1 MTNPKARLL
10 RNIFSNWAT
19 LAVSAGIAFYMSPFL
34 VHQLGKEQ
42 YGIWA
47 LVFSIIAYTEFFD
60 MGMRQSL
67 ARYLPKYYAT
77 EDWLNLNRVINTS
90 TAMYSVIGTLTM
102 VASLVIA
109 FTCLGLFNVSEELMY
124 VMKITLIIV
133 GANAA
138 IAFYGMAV
146 TALGPFH
153 RYDLANAI
161 AIVLKIASTAVILY
175 MLFNGWG
182 LITLAVIT
190 LVTTIVR
197 SVTKGIVLRKIVPA
211 MRLGCKYV
219 SRKTARELVG
229 YGFISFLIVIA
240 WLVIFNSQNVI
251 IGIFL
256 SAEAVTY
263 FAIAMTVIQYMRSLV
278 QAIGIP
284 LVPAISHLEA
294 TKDLETVR
302 NLSAKMLRY
311 LYYLCTGI
319 CCGVLI
325 YGRDFVGLWMG
336 PGFDLTV
343 DILFIL
349 IVAATIYLPQTTSNS
364 VLLGVGK
371 HRLLFYI
378 LAGEAT
384 ANIILSIALVG
395 PYGLHGVAMGT
406 AIPQII
412 VYAFIY
418 PIAYHR
424 VLKAS
429 VKTFYI
435 DALKASL
442 FAIAVSGPCAYAIRE
457 LIAVDG
463 WVTFFVDV
471 GITSLIMAVG
481 MYFMILD
488 NEDRQRLLK
497 LVGR

>member
-1 MTNPKARLL
+1 MTNPKSRLL
-10 RNIFSNWAT
+10 RNIFSNWLT
-19 LAVSAGIAFYMSPFL
+19 LAVSAGIAFYLSPFL
-34 VHQLGKEQ
+34 VHHLGKEQ

-47 LVFSIIAYTEFFD
+47 LVFSIISYTEFFD

-90 TAMYSVIGTLTM
+90 TMMYGVIGTLTI
-102 VASLVIA
+102 VSSVVIA
-109 FTCLGLFNVSEELMY
+109 YTCVDLFNVSEELQD
-124 VMKITLIIV
+124 VMSITLIII
-133 GANAA
+133 GANGA
-138 IAFYGMAV
+138 IVFYGMAI

-153 RYDLANAI
+153 RYDIANAI
-161 AIVLKIASTAVILY
+161 AITLKIASTAVIIYL
-175 MLFNGWG
+175 LFKGWG

-211 MRLGCKYV
+211 IRFGREYV

-229 YGFISFLIVIA
+229 YGAISFLIVIA

-294 TKDLETVR
+294 TSDLDTVR
-302 NLSAKMLRY
+302 RLSAKMLRY

-343 DILFIL
+343 EILFIL

-378 LAGEAT
+378 LAGEAIS
-384 ANIILSIALVG
+384 NIVLSLILVG

-406 AIPQII
+406 AIPQIV
-412 VYAFIY
+412 VYIFIY
-418 PIAYHR
+418 PVAYHR

-429 VKTFYI
+429 VRTFYV
-435 DALKASL
+435 DSLKAGL
-442 FAIAVSGPCAYAIRE
+442 LAIAVSGPCAYVVRE
-457 LIAVDG
+457 LVAIDG
-463 WVTFFVDV
+463 WATFFVDV
-471 GITSLIMAVG
+471 GITSLVMAAG
-481 MYFMILD
+481 MYFLVLD
-488 NEDRQRLLK
+488 NEDRQRLLRI
-497 LVGR
+497 VGR